1 MHGEDAPKRDTEQ
14 LWYTLHE
21 TEWLKTEAL
30 GGPLF
35 TAGTPGGINK
45 LLTIFSKT
53 CWAIKPESTA
63 GKSTS
68 TMEDKESHLFWP

>member
-35 TAGTPGGINK
+35 TASTPGGINK
-45 LLTIFSKT
+45 
-53 CWAIKPESTA
+53 
-63 GKSTS
+63 
-68 TMEDKESHLFWP
+68 